1 VDLVVALGGQEHG
14 AAMLGGEFS
23 ADAGVHLAD
32 AIDHHV
38 QARVRARMLGHRHGP
53 APQPFDGQG
62 GQMLGPH
69 RRWRGNHGRAGAPMM
84 TFIFGDPMNQAAK
97 RLRGWRRPCR

>member
-38 QARVRARMLGHRHGP
+38 QARVRARMLVTVTVPRRNPSMGKAARCSGRT
-53 APQPFDGQG
+53 ADGVAIMG
-62 GQMLGPH
+62 A
-69 RRWRGNHGRAGAPMM
+69 RA
-84 TFIFGDPMNQAAK
+84 
-97 RLRGWRRPCR
+97 RP